1 MTSRSILLVAAFAT
15 LGCSRGATAPATPA
29 PAQAPGPQATGAAG
43 ARPAQDS
50 ARAALAQ
57 GPKPYAQVITKD
69 AKTDSGVF
77 HVHRI
82 QDKLY
87 YEIPR
92 AMLGREFR
100 LVVDRRGTVRGL
112 GYAGEEISERVVRW
126 ERMGSRV
133 LLRLVSYAMRAD
145 STLPVSRAVDL
156 SNAAPIVKAFDIA
169 AWSPGDSNAVIEVTS
184 LFTTDVSELNARQL
198 GVRVRRFDPARSF
211 IERARSF
218 PRNVEVSALQTFEVD
233 SIPAPPRGR
242 PDRSLNSMTI
252 PTNFSMLLLPDRPM
266 MPRLCDNRV
275 GYFSVSYEDFGS
287 RDARVPTRC
296 FINRW
301 RLEPK
306 DTAAAVS
313 DPVQPIVFYIDPATP
328 EQWVPWLI
336 AGVQAWEPVF
346 RAAGFSNAIKAR
358 RAPSTEEDPEFDLD
372 DARYSAIRWLPST
385 VENAYGPSVDDP
397 RTGEILQSNIGWFH
411 NVSSLAQAWY
421 WVQAGAVDP
430 RAQRLPFPD
439 SLMGQLIS
447 YIATHEVGH
456 TLGLP
461 HNMLSSGLYPT
472 DSLRSPTYSRQ
483 HGTSYSIM
491 DYARNNYVAQPGDDV
506 QLQPKIGVWDYYAIN
521 WGYSRVPSATTPEG
535 ERRYLDS
542 LARLQDAHPEY
553 RFGDMDDIDPRA
565 QREAL
570 GDDPVR
576 ASTLGLANIKRLV
589 PMLIP
594 AATTNQLEDYDLLT
608 DLYGR
613 LIGQWNLE
621 MTHVAVVVGGVY
633 RHEKYPDQAGVIH
646 SAVPRARQADA
657 VRFLNEQAFATPAY
671 FFDPD
676 ILRRIEPTGFVERVR
691 ARQTALLAML
701 FQDARLSRLAEQQ
714 ATLPRGSAYAL
725 ADLFRDVRRG
735 LFSEYGAAAPVVD
748 AYRRNLQRAFVEQM
762 DRLLNTPLAPPPS
775 PFAGFPG
782 FTPPPPRPGDAAA
795 LARLELQE
803 LTATLRTAQAKIT
816 DRDTRAQVVYLLAQ
830 IDRALNPPR

>member
-1 MTSRSILLVAAFAT
+1 MESRSVLLVAALAT
-15 LGCSRGATAPATPA
+15 LACSRGASAPTTPA
-29 PAQAPGPQATGAAG
+29 PAQAPGAGPAAAA

-50 ARAALAQ
+50 GRAGAAQ
-57 GPKPYAQVITKD
+57 GPKPYAQVITKE
-69 AKTDSGVF
+69 ATTDSGVF

-82 QDKLY
+82 QEKLF

-112 GYAGEEISERVVRW
+112 GYAGEQISARVVRW
-126 ERMGSRV
+126 DRIGNRV

-156 SNAAPIVKAFDIA
+156 SNTPPIIKSFDIA
-169 AWSPGDSNAVIEVTS
+169 AWSPGDSNAVIDVTS
-184 LFTTDVSELNARQL
+184 LFTTDVAELNARQL
-198 GVRVRRFDPARSF
+198 GMRVRRFDPSRSF
-211 IERARSF
+211 VERARSF

-233 SIPAPPRGR
+233 SIPAAPGSG
-242 PDRSLNSMTI
+242 PDRSVNSMTI

-266 MPRLCDNRV
+266 APRECDNRV
-275 GYFSVSYEDFGS
+275 GFFAVRYEDFGS
-287 RDARVPTRC
+287 NEVRIPTKC
-296 FINRW
+296 YITRW

-306 DTAAAVS
+306 DPAAAVS

-336 AGVQAWEPVF
+336 KGVEAWEPVF
-346 RAAGFSNAIKAR
+346 RAAGFSNAIQSR
-358 RAPSTEEDPEFDLD
+358 RAPTREEDPEFDLD

-385 VENAYGPSVDDP
+385 IENAYGPHVNDP

-411 NVSSLAQAWY
+411 NISSLLQSWY
-421 WVQAGAVDP
+421 WIQAGAVDP
-430 RAQRLPFPD
+430 RARRLPFPD
-439 SLMGQLIS
+439 SLMGEM
-447 YIATHEVGH
+447 IAFVSTHEVGH

-461 HNMLSSGLYPT
+461 HNQLSSGLYPT
-472 DSLRSPTYSRQ
+472 DSLRSPTYSRR

-506 QLQPKIGVWDYYAIN
+506 QLQPKIGVWDYYVIN
-521 WGYSRVPSATTPEG
+521 WGYGRVPGATTPEG

-553 RFGDMDDIDPRA
+553 RFGNPDGIDPRT
-565 QREAL
+565 QTEAL
-570 GDDPVR
+570 GDDPVK
-576 ASTLGLANIKRLV
+576 ATGFGLANIRRLV

-594 AATTNQLEDYDLLT
+594 ATTTDPLKDYSLL
-608 DLYGR
+608 DAMYDE
-613 LIGQWNLE
+613 LIGQWARELG
-621 MTHVAVVVGGVY
+621 HVAVVVGGVY
-633 RHEKYPDQAGVIH
+633 RHEKYPNQGGVIH
-646 SAVPRARQADA
+646 TPVPRARQAEA
-657 VRFLNEQAFATPAY
+657 VRFLNEEAFATPAY
-671 FFDPD
+671 FFDPE

-691 ARQTALLAML
+691 ARQTALLATL

-714 ATLPRGSAYAL
+714 ATLPRGGAYAL

-735 LFSEYGAAAPVVD
+735 LFAEYAAAAPVVD
-748 AYRRNLQRAFVEQM
+748 PYRRNLQRAFVEQL

-775 PFAGFPG
+775 PFAGFQG
-782 FTPPPPRPGDAAA
+782 FMPPSPRPGDAVA

-803 LTATLRTAQAKIT
+803 LAATLRAAQAKVT
-816 DRDTRAQVVYLLAQ
+816 DRDTRAQVVHLLAR
-830 IDRALNPPR
+830 IDRVLNPPR